1 MQKKDKKTFTYILAE
16 MAASHEGDPQIT
28 EFIIEK
34 SAQAKADGILFQ
46 LINPK
51 TYIIPSDKDYEK
63 INSFYVGQKTWRYFI
78 EKADFLGIDVWA
90 NVYDLESFEFSKDK
104 KIKGFKLHSSNL
116 ENRDLVKEIIKS
128 KKEILLSVGG
138 MEENEIEEILRFIYS
153 IDKKARLYLMY
164 GLQNFPTN
172 PNGVNLNFIK
182 KLSERFKIPWGYQD
196 HSEPTSSA
204 STYMPILAISQGAK
218 LIEKHITHNRS
229 LKGLDYQVALNPD
242 EFTGFVKNIRLV
254 NGILSKKIDEISM
267 DELQYKKYKSIMKVI
282 AKENIKIGEEFTK
295 NNLTVM
301 RAKKGEIAGRKLK
314 LLLNKKSKLSYKKFE
329 PIKKYE
335 KT

>member
-1 MQKKDKKTFTYILAE
+1 MKKQKLTYILAE
-16 MAASHEGDPQIT
+16 MAASHEGDAKIAK
-28 EFIIEK
+28 FIIEK

-46 LINPK
+46 LINPE
-51 TYIIPSDKDYEK
+51 TYIVPSDKNYEK
-63 INSFYVGQKTWRYFI
+63 ISSLCLDQKTWRHLI

-104 KIKGFKLHSSNL
+104 GIRGFSLHSSNL

-138 MEENEIEEILRFIYS
+138 MEEIEIEEILRFIYS
-153 IDKKARLYLMY
+153 IDKKARLYLIY

-172 PNGVNLNFIK
+172 PDGINLNFIK

-204 STYMPILAISQGAK
+204 STYMPILAISQGAAV
-218 LIEKHITHNRS
+218 IEKHITHNRS
-229 LKGLDYQVALNPD
+229 LKGIDYQAALNPD
-242 EFTGFVKNIRLV
+242 EFTNFVKDIRVVDDLLCRKLNEV
-254 NGILSKKIDEISM
+254 SV
-267 DELQYKKYKSIMKVI
+267 DELRYKKYKSIMKVI
-282 AKENIKIGEEFTK
+282 AKQDIKIGEKFTK

-301 RAKKGEIAGRKLK
+301 RAKKGEIAGRELK

-335 KT
+335 KA